1 MLISM
6 PKRPAQMRFGHHGI
20 LAICITLCV
29 SQPVVSDVR
38 ASDLPSG
45 DAPRPRLQVEIPD
58 PAEEAIR
65 DLVTRTA
72 EAVNN
77 EDLDGVLEGIRRSK
91 QAATRRRLG
100 LLFATHAVAMDLE
113 DQHVLAREA
122 TRAEVAVKYR
132 LTLSGRSHDFVSI
145 VVVSRVGDGGWV
157 IDREEIQSSSQA
169 VLPSG
174 SGGCGEGVICFGG
187 RCAVP

>member
-6 PKRPAQMRFGHHGI
+6 LKSPWPMRYGHHGI
-20 LAICITLCV
+20 LTICVTLV
-29 SQPVVSDVR
+29 FSAPIGSEGR

-45 DAPRPRLQVEIPD
+45 DAPRPRLQVKIPD

-77 EDLDGVLEGIRRSK
+77 EDLDGVIEGMRRGK

-100 LLFATHAVAMDLE
+100 LLFATHTVAMDLE
-113 DQHVLAREA
+113 DQHFLVSEA

-132 LTLSGRSHDFVSI
+132 LTLSGRSHDVVSI
-145 VVVSRVGDGGWV
+145 VVVLRVGGGVWV
-157 IDREEIQSSSQA
+157 IDREEIQSNSQA
-169 VLPSG
+169 VLPSANG
-174 SGGCGEGVICFGG
+174 DCGEGVICIGG